1 MKEVVMP
8 VAFSFRQK
16 KNPSCADLNCDQEA
30 HFICS
35 SCQRSFCQEHMA
47 VVDEE
52 PLCRDCDLEMTIEHA
67 SSYGW

>member
-1 MKEVVMP
+1 
-8 VAFSFRQK
+8 
-16 KNPSCADLNCDQEA
+16 
-30 HFICS
+30 
-35 SCQRSFCQEHMA
+35 MA